1 MTIVEAVKALT
12 EGKKIRR
19 NDWEEDDYITLLDN
33 KVVSQSGWS
42 SGLCIEDFS
51 ADWWEE
57 YKEDIL
63 NEEEKK
69 YLSAVIKPFKDRVCY
84 IQKVKTTN
92 LDNQFIFIRVK
103 RYDCEENEPER
114 TKYEDIDLPYFKAN
128 TMYKNMKGDK
138 KYSLE
143 ELGL

>member
-1 MTIVEAVKALT
+1 MTIVEAVKALN

-19 NDWEEDDYITLLDN
+19 NDWKKGDYITLIDN
-33 KVVSQSGWS
+33 QVVSQSGWS

-57 YKEDIL
+57 YEEPVLDEKEK
-63 NEEEKK
+63 E
-69 YLSAVIKPFKDRVCY
+69 YLSAVIKPFRDRVCY

-92 LDNQFIFIRVK
+92 LDNQFIFIRLK
-103 RYDCEENEPER
+103 RYYCEENEHES
-114 TKYEDIDLPYFKAN
+114 TEYEDIDLPYFKAN
-128 TMYKNMKGDK
+128 TMYKNMKENK
-138 KYSLE
+138 KYSLN

>member
-1 MTIVEAVKALT
+1 MTIVEAVKALA

-19 NDWEEDDYITLLDN
+19 NDWEKDDYITLIDN
-33 KVVSQSGWS
+33 QVVSQSGWS

-57 YKEDIL
+57 YKEPIL
-63 NEEEKK
+63 DEEEKK

-103 RYDCEENEPER
+103 RYDCEDN
-114 TKYEDIDLPYFKAN
+114 EDIDLPYFKAN
-128 TMYKNMKGDK
+128 TMYKNMKENK
-138 KYSLE
+138 KYTLE